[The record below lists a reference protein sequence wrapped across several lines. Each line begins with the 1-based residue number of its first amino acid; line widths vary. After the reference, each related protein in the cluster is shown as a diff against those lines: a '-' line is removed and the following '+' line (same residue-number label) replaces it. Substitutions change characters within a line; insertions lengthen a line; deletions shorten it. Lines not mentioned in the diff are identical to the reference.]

1 MKGRETMRNELDKMW
16 DYLIDHDIATEQEL
30 QLVTSINGYN
40 ADTLNDVLY
49 VRTGYRSIEQ
59 LEDDV
64 LEEYM

>member
-1 MKGRETMRNELDKMW
+1 MRNELDIIW